1 MLINMNL
8 ENKIMNDIKAAMLS
22 KDTLKL
28 EVLRAIK
35 SEILLVKTNK
45 HSVSLTEEKENFI
58 LQKLLK
64 QRKESQKIYASQ
76 GRMDLA
82 NTELNQANIIL
93 SYLPKPYTIEE
104 LEALV
109 HAVMEELNITSKQD
123 MGKLMSKVLK
133 KSQGRADGKTIS
145 EIVKQKLDKK
155 NL

>member
-1 MLINMNL
+1 MNL